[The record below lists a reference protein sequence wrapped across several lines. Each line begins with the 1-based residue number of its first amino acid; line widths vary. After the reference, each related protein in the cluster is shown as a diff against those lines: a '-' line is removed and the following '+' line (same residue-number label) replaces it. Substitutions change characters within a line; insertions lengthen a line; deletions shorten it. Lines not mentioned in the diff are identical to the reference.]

1 MTTQSRT
8 IVRLLIVGLL
18 LLGSLAGAQEAEEQ
32 VYEIGPGDVLRLNV
46 PQLPELDGEITVQSD
61 GSIYV
66 QQVGEVNVA
75 GLSLS
80 EAEELIGRRLRLF
93 DPAVGDV
100 VLSVMEYN
108 ALRVFTLGAVAN
120 PGALNFETPPTVWE
134 VLRAAGGPTGEA
146 NLASCRIIAEEDGR
160 PRSRIVD
167 LSGYLSGEGLPDDV
181 LRSGD
186 TLIVPL
192 IAEGSVGV
200 PASRGVQVFGGVG
213 VPTTVPIQGPT
224 DLVSVLMLAG
234 APLENARLAK
244 VDWVHRDR
252 QAATSVAS
260 RVDMRQFLEDGKASG
275 NPLIYPGDVV
285 YMHYQR
291 PGWLERNL
299 PLFLALVTTTTTAL
313 LAYDRLSE

>member
-1 MTTQSRT
+1 MAMKRGHSAFDYKQK
-8 IVRLLIVGLL
+8 VRK
-18 LLGSLAGAQEAEEQ
+18 
-32 VYEIGPGDVLRLNV
+32 LRETR
-46 PQLPELDGEITVQSD
+46 PDI
-61 GSIYV
+61 
-66 QQVGEVNVA
+66 
-75 GLSLS
+75 SLS
-80 EAEELIGRRLRLF
+80 SDFIIGFPGETDQDFEYTMGLIEEVGFDHSFSFIYSRRPGT
-93 DPAVGDV
+93 PASD
-100 VLSVMEYN
+100 
-108 ALRVFTLGAVAN
+108 
-120 PGALNFETPPTVWE
+120 
-134 VLRAAGGPTGEA
+134 
-146 NLASCRIIAEEDGR
+146 
-160 PRSRIVD
+160 
-167 LSGYLSGEGLPDDV
+167 LPDDV
-181 LRSGD
+181 LQSGD

-260 RVDMRQFLEDGKASG
+260 RVDMRHFLEDGKASG